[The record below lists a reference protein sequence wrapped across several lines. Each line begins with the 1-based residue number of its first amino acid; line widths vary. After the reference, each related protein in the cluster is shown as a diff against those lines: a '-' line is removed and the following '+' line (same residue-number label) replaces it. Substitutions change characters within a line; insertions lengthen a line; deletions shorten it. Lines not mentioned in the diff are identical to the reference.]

1 MMEQAENT
9 VTGEQRQSEA
19 VLDSLIQDENAGA
32 ASGGSEMGGEVAN
45 FVPPNT
51 VQNLAGL
58 LTLIGVGFEFKGYMR
73 AASVWSDQACNELAA
88 KLVPVF
94 AKYSWGQRLIA
105 FLNDGGGIEELALFP
120 VALAMITSTYNAY
133 MADKQAEKPVTST
146 DEMKP
151 GEVYDAGSPLG
162 STFTTT

>member
-1 MMEQAENT
+1 MMEENQNT

-19 VLDSLIQDENAGA
+19 VLDSLIQEENTGA

-51 VQNLAGL
+51 VKNLAGL
-58 LTLIGVGFEFKGYMR
+58 LSLIGMGFEFKGYMR

-94 AKYSWGQRLIA
+94 AKYSWGQRFIA
-105 FLNDGGGIEELALFP
+105 FLNDGAGIEELALFP

-133 MADKQAEKPVTST
+133 MDDKQAEKSVTGT
-146 DEMKP
+146 DEMQP
-151 GEVYDAGSPLG
+151 GQVYEAGSPLG
-162 STFTTT
+162 STFKTA